1 MFRKTLILIPA
12 ALVGALP
19 FAAMAE
25 TMSQSELQMF
35 NSAKLSL
42 QQAGDAALAAQQG
55 KLAEVSFDDELKD
68 RAAYEAVVIAA
79 DGQAW
84 TVMIDA
90 NSGEVFAKAL
100 SSDMDDDHEGEDDDA

>member
-19 FAAMAE
+19 FAVMAE

-55 KLAEVSFDDELKD
+55 KLAEVSFDDEQKD
-68 RAAYEAVVIAA
+68 RAAYEAVVISA
-79 DGQAW
+79 DGQSW
-84 TVMIDA
+84 TVMVDA